1 MSTYNRIFEVRSGNI
16 IGAVEESVPPDP
28 GQRTDTHRL
37 IKIGV
42 IDSARCRR
50 EHLSEVDARVVI
62 DRLRQFVSN
71 NLKGDA

>member
-16 IGAVEESVPPDP
+16 IGVVAESLPPAP
-28 GQRTDTHRL
+28 GRQADIHRL
-37 IKIGV
+37 MKIGV
-42 IDSARCRR
+42 IDAARSRH

-71 NLKGDA
+71 RLQGGT